1 MCPRHASICR
11 PTDLNST
18 SLDASGERNPLGVP
32 AGPAQRDLPD
42 QGGDVAFAAAFVSL
56 CDCRLHLR
64 YGGVSGYVLRLCVTF
79 QETHAKARRGG
90 IRAFAGLTKGTDGL
104 VGSHDGVLASEEEAR
119 GWIADAFGPTPAQ
132 WARLERFAAMLVAE
146 NDRQNLI
153 AASTVPNLWVR
164 HIADSAQLLDLDR
177 DGAGLWVDLGSGPGL
192 PGLVVAILTERPM
205 LLVESRKRRCD
216 FLRDV
221 AGELGLRHVEV
232 SEARLEAVE
241 TRAAA
246 TISARAFAPLDR
258 LIDLSARFST
268 ESTCW
273 LLPKGR
279 NAVKE
284 LALLP
289 RAWQSLFHVEHSRT
303 DPESRILVGHGHFAP
318 KKRGKA

>member
-1 MCPRHASICR
+1 MADVLS
-11 PTDLNST
+11 PT
-18 SLDASGERNPLGVP
+18 AE
-32 AGPAQRDLPD
+32 
-42 QGGDVAFAAAFVSL
+42 
-56 CDCRLHLR
+56 
-64 YGGVSGYVLRLCVTF
+64 
-79 QETHAKARRGG
+79 
-90 IRAFAGLTKGTDGL
+90 
-104 VGSHDGVLASEEEAR
+104 
-119 GWIADAFGPTPAQ
+119 Q

-146 NDRQNLI
+146 NARQNLI

-192 PGLVVAILTERPM
+192 PGLVVAILSERPV
-205 LLVESRKRRCD
+205 LLVESRRRRCD

-221 AGELGLRHVEV
+221 AVELKLRHVAV
-232 SEARLEAVE
+232 AEARLEAVE
-241 TRAAA
+241 TRPAG

-268 ESTCW
+268 ESTRW

-303 DPESRILVGHGHFAP
+303 DAESRILVGQGRIAP